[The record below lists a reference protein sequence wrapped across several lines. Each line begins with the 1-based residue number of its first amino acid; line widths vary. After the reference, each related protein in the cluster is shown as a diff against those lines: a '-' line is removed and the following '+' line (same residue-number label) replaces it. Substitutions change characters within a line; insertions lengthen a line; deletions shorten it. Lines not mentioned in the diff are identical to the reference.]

1 MTLTNWRPSRFSLI
15 GSLIVSSFAWPVQAF
30 QGTDPMQLPMSNIG
44 PIRGTESASESAS
57 PGGMPFAG
65 SGTLDSESAKS
76 ALAWPSNDGIRGL
89 PPVVGGNGIES
100 VLGTD
105 TRLRTY
111 TTTYPARATALI
123 TFDGGYCTGWFY
135 GPNVVATAG
144 HCVHSGGT
152 GGSWRTNVRVYPGYD
167 AGLAPYGSYPA
178 AWTASVV
185 GWTVSGDERYDYGV
199 VKLRTSIG
207 NTVGWFGWFWQTAS
221 LTGLPSIVEGY
232 PGDKVPAKS
241 QWATA
246 DIIRVTQE
254 RQVFYKDD
262 TFGGQSGSA
271 VWQDRPAGSSFCA
284 NGPCAYAI
292 HAYGLHGAAPHS
304 DHNHATRITSAV
316 STNLTNWRNAAP

>member
-1 MTLTNWRPSRFSLI
+1 MST
-15 GSLIVSSFAWPVQAF
+15 GVVCSFAVSRLGLFALASLALPLHGFQEAF
-30 QGTDPMQLPMSNIG
+30 DPMQLPIANIG
-44 PIRGTESASESAS
+44 AIRITQQAVESS

-65 SGTLDSESAKS
+65 TGEMSPEVSTTAG
-76 ALAWPSNDGIRGL
+76 PSVDLLRGL
-89 PPVVGGNGIES
+89 PPATGQVGTES
-100 VLGTD
+100 VLGVD

-111 TTTYPARATALI
+111 TGTYPARAIALI
-123 TFDGGYCTGWFY
+123 TFDGGYCSGWFY

-144 HCVHSGGT
+144 HCVHSGGSR
-152 GGSWRTNVRVYPGYD
+152 GSWRTNVRVYPGYN
-167 AGLAPYGSYPA
+167 AGSAPFGSYPA
-178 AWTASVV
+178 AWTASVI
-185 GWTVSGDERYDYGV
+185 GWTNSADERYDYGV
-199 VKLRTSIG
+199 VKLATNVG
-207 NTVGWFGWFWQTAS
+207 NSTGWFGWFWQTAS
-221 LTGLPSIVEGY
+221 LNGLPSIVAGY
-232 PGDKVPAKS
+232 PGDKTPAKS

-271 VWQDRPAGSSFCA
+271 VWQDRPAGSAFCA